1 MIQFVSIVGA
11 ALILI
16 AYAAHQG
23 GWMGRDSLR
32 YHIINAA
39 GGGILLVVAIHAVQ
53 IGFIL
58 LESVWTAISL
68 AAIVRMTRGSNAK
81 L

>member
-1 MIQFVSIVGA
+1 MIQFVSIIGA

-16 AYAAHQG
+16 GYAAHQG

-32 YHIINAA
+32 YHVINAA
-39 GGGILLVVAIHAVQ
+39 GGAILLVVAIQAIQ

-58 LESVWTAISL
+58 LEGVWTAISL
-68 AAIVRMTRGSNAK
+68 VAIVRVTRGSNSK
-81 L
+81 T

>member
-1 MIQFVSIVGA
+1 MIQLASIVGA

-16 AYAAHQG
+16 AYAAHQSG
-23 GWMGRDSLR
+23 RMGRDSLR

-58 LESVWTAISL
+58 LEGVWTLISL
-68 AAIVRMTRGSNAK
+68 AAIVRVSRGSNAK
-81 L
+81 P

>member
-1 MIQFVSIVGA
+1 MIQFVSIIGA

-16 AYAAHQG
+16 GYAAHQG

-32 YHIINAA
+32 YHVINAA
-39 GGGILLVVAIHAVQ
+39 GGAILLVVAVQAFQ

-58 LESVWTAISL
+58 LEGVWTAISL
-68 AAIVRMTRGSNAK
+68 AAIVRVARGSNSK
-81 L
+81 T

>member
-1 MIQFVSIVGA
+1 MIQFVSIIGA

-16 AYAAHQG
+16 GYAAHQG

-32 YHIINAA
+32 YHVINAA
-39 GGGILLVVAIHAVQ
+39 GGAILLVVAIQAFQ

-58 LESVWTAISL
+58 LEGVWTAISL
-68 AAIVRMTRGSNAK
+68 AAIVRVTRGSNSK
-81 L
+81 T

>member
-1 MIQFVSIVGA
+1 MIQFASIVGA
-11 ALILI
+11 VLILI
-16 AYAAHQG
+16 GYAAHQG

-39 GGGILLVVAIHAVQ
+39 GGAILLVVAIQAIQ

-58 LESVWTAISL
+58 LEGVWTVISL
-68 AAIVRMTRGSNAK
+68 AAIVRMTRGSSAK
-81 L
+81 M

>member
-1 MIQFVSIVGA
+1 MIQFVSIIGA

-16 AYAAHQG
+16 GYAAHQG

-32 YHIINAA
+32 YHVINAA
-39 GGGILLVVAIHAVQ
+39 GGAILLVVAIQAIQ

-58 LESVWTAISL
+58 LEGVWTAISL
-68 AAIVRMTRGSNAK
+68 AAIIRVARGSNSK
-81 L
+81 T

>member
-1 MIQFVSIVGA
+1 MIQFVSIIGA

-16 AYAAHQG
+16 GYAAHQG

-32 YHIINAA
+32 YHVINAA
-39 GGGILLVVAIHAVQ
+39 GGAILLVVAIQAIQ

-58 LESVWTAISL
+58 LEGVWTAISL
-68 AAIVRMTRGSNAK
+68 AAIVRVTRGSNSK
-81 L
+81 T

>member
-1 MIQFVSIVGA
+1 MIQFVSIIGA

-16 AYAAHQG
+16 GYAAHQG

-32 YHIINAA
+32 YHVINAA
-39 GGGILLVVAIHAVQ
+39 GGAILLVVAVQAFQ

-58 LESVWTAISL
+58 LEGVWTAISL
-68 AAIVRMTRGSNAK
+68 AAIVRVTRGSNSK
-81 L
+81 T